1 MKISQREQKELKEI
15 KNVVNE
21 KLQKNANL
29 KKLLMK
35 KEEVINYLIMMK
47 DTKENK
53 GLIKKFNE
61 LDLKLREVEQQ
72 AAYIIAKEEKNNGI
86 VKKSLLGDIKVVNK
100 LSEEEYNTKFNSL
113 LKDTNYLNL
122 MKQRSD
128 VFKELSKINE
138 EDKSVVYRLDS
149 IETEISTIETDAL
162 REYLLE
168 CDI

>member
-1 MKISQREQKELKEI
+1 MF
-15 KNVVNE
+15 
-21 KLQKNANL
+21 
-29 KKLLMK
+29 
-35 KEEVINYLIMMK
+35 YLWK
-47 DTKENK
+47 
-53 GLIKKFNE
+53 

-86 VKKSLLGDIKVVNK
+86 VKKSLLGDRKVANK

>member
-1 MKISQREQKELKEI
+1 
-15 KNVVNE
+15 
-21 KLQKNANL
+21 
-29 KKLLMK
+29 
-35 KEEVINYLIMMK
+35 
-47 DTKENK
+47 
-53 GLIKKFNE
+53 
-61 LDLKLREVEQQ
+61 
-72 AAYIIAKEEKNNGI
+72 
-86 VKKSLLGDIKVVNK
+86 
-100 LSEEEYNTKFNSL
+100 
-113 LKDTNYLNL
+113 

>member
-47 DTKENK
+47 ETKENK

-86 VKKSLLGDIKVVNK
+86 VKKSLLGDRKVANK